1 MKFITELSTRQFYKK
16 LTAPTAFIGGCCLLV
31 LQALNLIFLGLRSPG
46 PVFSDLLQLGLATL
60 CIVAAYRASRVSE
73 TFGRFSWRL
82 GAATFAI
89 FLTAQALASYDN
101 VFHAPHYVQWVLN
114 VLFFFWLTP
123 LGMAL
128 FLDLDSAPQGFDW
141 LLILDLI
148 QVILFWVAGYFYFF
162 YLPEQSTVGPDL
174 GHSIWAPYFVYIGF
188 LIAAFLLRAMLA
200 ESRSIR
206 SMFVRIALFLSATSV
221 ADYFYYY
228 GPGKDLSDGSWFDL
242 VWMTTNFVFLAVAAT
257 WQPAG
262 SLASDEVGAARPR
275 RPLLVQALPLLYSLL
290 IVGVSASIV
299 RQHPILAAAVVL
311 ISFSCS
317 GTRLL
322 ITQFRQQRAQHLLE
336 AVIEGTTDAIF
347 VKDRD
352 GRYLMVN
359 TAAAARV
366 GGSVKDVI
374 GKTCRDLFSGDTLAH
389 ILERDRNALELGKS
403 QTYEEQIIAAGM
415 SLTVLTTQGPFRD
428 AQGRIAG
435 SFGVSRDISD
445 RKRMEEN
452 LRVQKAF
459 LEQLIQSA
467 PEAIVITDPDYTI
480 RQVNLEFTRV
490 FGYTAE
496 EASGR
501 RLGALIVPPDKEV
514 ESNSLSDYAN
524 RPVTS
529 VLETERR
536 RKDGSRV
543 AVSVLVSPVIVG
555 NELDAVYCI
564 YRDISALKSAEEQ
577 LRRSQKMEAIG
588 RLAGGLAHDLNN
600 LLTVISGYT
609 EMQLSTM
616 DDSNP
621 NRAHASQ
628 IMQATE
634 RAAALTQQLLAFSR
648 QQVLQPKSIDLNSVV
663 ANLESLLRRLIGEDI
678 QVMFT
683 AAPQLGTVRADPG
696 QIEQVIMN
704 LAINARDAM
713 PDGGRLTVQTANA
726 ELDEEFTRGHMG
738 VAPGRYVLLTVS
750 DTGVGMDEETV
761 AHIFEPFFT
770 TKGFGKGTGLGLS
783 TVYGIVQQSEGHIF
797 VYSEKSRGSTFKI
810 YLPRIDEPAVRADS
824 SQEGLPKHI
833 GRETILLVEDEPQVR
848 ELTHTLLERYG
859 YFVLTADTMAGVEKH
874 CREFEGAIHLLLT
887 DLIMPGMTGKD
898 VATVVARLRPGIR
911 VVYMSGYT
919 DDVIDH
925 HGGLG
930 PGTFFLQKPFTS
942 AALAEKIRQALASEF
957 GQTAK
962 GAAK

>member
-1 MKFITELSTRQFYKK
+1 MKFSTELSRGQFYKK

-46 PVFSDLLQLGLATL
+46 PVFSDLFQLGLATL
-60 CIVAAYRASRVSE
+60 CVIAGYRASRVSE

-82 GAATFAI
+82 GVATFAI
-89 FLTAQALASYDN
+89 FLSAQALASYDN
-101 VFHAPHYVQWVLN
+101 VFHAPHYVQWVVN

-128 FLDLDSAPQGFDW
+128 FLDLDFAPQGFDW

-188 LIAAFLLRAMLA
+188 LIAAFLLRAALA
-200 ESRSIR
+200 ESRAIR
-206 SMFVRIALFLSATSV
+206 SMFVRIAVFLSATSI

-228 GPGKDLSDGSWFDL
+228 GPGKDLSDGSWFDI
-242 VWMTTNFVFLAVAAT
+242 VWMSTNFVFLAVAAT

-262 SLASDEVGAARPR
+262 SLSSDEIAAPRPR
-275 RPLLVQALPLLYSLL
+275 RPLVVQALPLLYSLL

-322 ITQFRQQRAQHLLE
+322 ITQFRQQRTQHLLE

-352 GRYLMVN
+352 GHYLMVN

-366 GGSVKDVI
+366 GRSVKDVV
-374 GKTCRDLFSGDTLAH
+374 GKTCRDLFAGETLAH
-389 ILERDRNALELGKS
+389 ILERDRNALEFGNS
-403 QTYEEQIIAAGM
+403 QTYEEQITAAGVN
-415 SLTVLTTQGPFRD
+415 LTCLTTQGPFRD
-428 AQGRIAG
+428 AQGKVAG

-467 PEAIVITDPDYTI
+467 PEAIAITDPDYTI

-496 EASGR
+496 EAYGR
-501 RLGALIVPPDKEV
+501 DLGTLIVPPDKEV
-514 ESNSLSDYAN
+514 ESKSLADYAN
-524 RPVTS
+524 RPVNS

-564 YRDISALKSAEEQ
+564 YRDISDLKSAEEQ

-616 DDSNP
+616 DDANP
-621 NRAHASQ
+621 NRGHASQ

-663 ANLESLLRRLIGEDI
+663 ANLETLLRRLIGEDI
-678 QVMFT
+678 QVIFT
-683 AAPQLGTVRADPG
+683 PALQLGTVRADPG
-696 QIEQVIMN
+696 QIEQVVMN

-713 PDGGRLTVQTANA
+713 PHGGRLMVQTANA
-726 ELDEEFTRGHMG
+726 ELDEGFAHGHMG
-738 VAPGRYVLLTVS
+738 VVPGRYVLLTVT
-750 DTGVGMDEETV
+750 DTGLGMDQETV

-797 VYSEKSRGSTFKI
+797 VYSEKGRGSSFQI
-810 YLPRIDEPAVRADS
+810 YLPRIDEPAARADFGGQS
-824 SQEGLPKHI
+824 VPKHV

-859 YFVLTADTMAGVEKH
+859 YSVLAADTMSVVEKH
-874 CREFEGAIHLLLT
+874 CREFNGAIHLLLT

-898 VATVVARLRPGIR
+898 VATVVSRLRPGIR
-911 VVYMSGYT
+911 VLYMSGYT

-925 HGGLG
+925 QGGLG

-942 AALAEKIRQALASEF
+942 AALAEKIRVALASAS
-957 GQTAK
+957 GDAAR